1 MNTPQVPF
9 TENPE
14 NKKFAS
20 SIIDPIREPVLV
32 ITASGTMLAANVGFM
47 TEFQFGVQE
56 IQGQNI
62 FSFKNAIWSSPQV
75 EKLISDL
82 TDSEAVHDRA
92 LKLRSAAQE
101 DREVIVNGS
110 RLIIPGEAANLFLL
124 SFKIIPR
131 PGSEITY
138 RKLLNEILSEAP
150 AIICILRGPEHV
162 FELANEKYLQ
172 LVAYR
177 NIIGKKVREALP
189 EVENQGFLDILDNVY
204 ESGEP
209 FIGKEI
215 ALDLYQRD
223 GSKHNSLLDFV
234 YQPIRNDDGK
244 VDGIFVHGIDVTEK
258 VQNRK
263 KLEDNQ
269 RELRNWID
277 TVPVIIWLTNDLGKG
292 FYFNKNW
299 YSYTGQTRE
308 ESKGEGWLNLVHP
321 EDREETKKRF
331 LQAHEERKDYNAKY
345 RLRNKEGDYRWVIDR
360 GRAKYGTEGEYQG
373 FIGSLTDVHEDKL
386 KEQLIKEKELRT
398 RSIVEEATVAT
409 ALYMGKGM
417 VIELANDA
425 MLELWGKDR
434 SVIGK
439 PLREALPELEG
450 QPFHDLLQKVFSTG
464 EIYWGEEDRVDLMH
478 NGKMETGFF
487 NFTYKPLRNGE
498 GEIYGILN
506 MAIDVTEMVN
516 SRNLL
521 KEREENF
528 RLLADLMPEKV
539 MNTNNKGEAIYF
551 NQNWIDYTGLSS
563 QELME
568 TQWTQLIHAEDR
580 DQFIECWQRSLQSG
594 IRFENEVR
602 LRNKAGAYLWHLNRV
617 DAVRDEQGEVKMWIS
632 TSTEIQRLKE
642 EEKRKGDF
650 LKMVSHELKTPV
662 TSIKG
667 YVQLLLNMLR
677 PLEDK
682 LPPGI
687 PLKPS
692 LERIDNQV
700 IRLTR
705 LISEMLDLSRLEENK
720 LELNKTVFSINDLV
734 DQTIQDIK
742 LTNTQHQMKVF
753 HACRAEVSADRDRI
767 GQVLI
772 NFITNAI
779 KYSPESRNI
788 EIHIIE
794 AGTNDVGVSVRDR
807 GIGIDEK
814 YHKNIFKRFYRIG
827 GVNEETYSGF
837 GIGLY
842 LANEIIERHNGSID
856 VKSRKGTGSDFCF
869 KLSAVSINK

>member
-1 MNTPQVPF
+1 MNHSRVPF

-14 NKKFAS
+14 IIKFAS
-20 SIIDPIREPVLV
+20 SITGSIQEPVIV
-32 ITASGTMLAANVGFM
+32 MNGSGAIVAANGSFIS
-47 TEFQFGVQE
+47 EFQLE
-56 IQGQNI
+56 NPDLQGQNI
-62 FSFKNAIWSSPQV
+62 FSLK
-75 EKLISDL
+75 EISWNETELQTLLSEL
-82 TDSEAVHDRA
+82 TESGAVHKKSLA
-92 LKLRSAAQE
+92 WPSSEKE
-101 DREVIVNGS
+101 KREVIVNAN
-110 RLIIPGEAANLFLL
+110 RLHIPGESAELYLL
-124 SFKIIPR
+124 SFSMII
-131 PGSEITY
+131 GTGNEITY

-150 AIICILRGPEHV
+150 AFICIVRGPEHI

-172 LVAYR
+172 L
-177 NIIGKKVREALP
+177 IGHRDVMGQKVKDALP
-189 EVENQGFLDILDNVY
+189 EVQNQGFIDMLDEVY
-204 ESGEP
+204 KTGEP
-209 FIGKEI
+209 FIGNEI
-215 ALDLYQRD
+215 ALNLNQKD
-223 GSKHNSLLDFV
+223 NSVQSSFLDFI
-234 YQPIRNDDGK
+234 YQPIRNSSGE
-244 VDGIFVHGIDVTEK
+244 VDGIFVHAIDVTEK

-263 KLEDNQ
+263 ILEDNE

-292 FYFNKNW
+292 FYFNRNW
-299 YSYTGQTRE
+299 YLYTGQTRE
-308 ESKGEGWLNLVHP
+308 ESLGDGWLSLVHP
-321 EDREETKKRF
+321 KDRDEAKRKF
-331 LQAHEERKDYNAKY
+331 QRAHEERKDYNASY
-345 RLRNKEGDYRWVIDR
+345 RLRNKQGEYRWVIDR
-360 GRAKYGTEGEYQG
+360 GRAKYGPHGEYQG

-386 KEQLIKEKELRT
+386 KEQLIKENELRI

-409 ALYMGKGM
+409 AIYLGTDMT
-417 VIELANDA
+417 IEFANDA
-425 MLELWGKDR
+425 MIELWGKDR
-434 SVIGK
+434 SVVGK
-439 PLREALPELEG
+439 TLREALPELEG

-478 NGKMETGFF
+478 NGQMETGYF
-487 NFTYKPLRNGE
+487 NFTYKPLRDGK

-506 MAIDVTEMVN
+506 MAIDVTEMIN

-521 KEREENF
+521 EEREEHF
-528 RLLADLMPEKV
+528 RLLSDLMPQKV
-539 MNTNNKGEAIYF
+539 MNTNRKGEAIYF
-551 NQNWIDYTGLSS
+551 NQNWIDYTGLSNDD
-563 QELME
+563 LAN
-568 TQWTQLIHAEDR
+568 TQWTELICEDDRAE
-580 DQFIECWQRSLQSG
+580 FMEGWQTSLQTG
-594 IRFENEVR
+594 VPFETEVR
-602 LRNKAGAYLWHLNRV
+602 LRNKTGNYLWHLNRV
-617 DAVRDEQGEVKMWIS
+617 DAVRDEQGNVKMWIS

-677 PLEDK
+677 PVENE
-682 LPPGI
+682 LPAGI

-720 LELNKTVFSINDLV
+720 LELNKTVFNINELV
-734 DQTIQDIK
+734 DQTVLDIK
-742 LTNTQHQMKVF
+742 LTNTQHEMTVF
-753 HACRAEVSADRDRI
+753 HSCRAEVEADRDRI

-779 KYSPESRNI
+779 KYSPESRHI

-794 AGTNDVGVSVRDR
+794 AGQDNVGVSVRDK

-842 LANEIIERHNGSID
+842 LANEIIERHNGSIE
-856 VKSRKGTGSDFCF
+856 VKSRKGMGSDFIF
-869 KLSAVSINK
+869 KLSAVSIEK

>member
-1 MNTPQVPF
+1 MNYSRVPF
-9 TENPE
+9 TENPDITR
-14 NKKFAS
+14 FAS

-32 ITASGTMLAANVGFM
+32 IDANGSILAANKGFRS
-47 TEFQFGVQE
+47 EFHFDAE
-56 IQGQNI
+56 ELQGEKIFQLQNLI
-62 FSFKNAIWSSPQV
+62 RSEVEFKG
-75 EKLISDL
+75 LISEL
-82 TDSEAVHDRA
+82 MESGTTRNRPLNLNLSQGEERRV
-92 LKLRSAAQE
+92 S
-101 DREVIVNGS
+101 VNGNS
-110 RLIIPGEAANLFLL
+110 LTIPGESTKLFLL
-124 SFKIIPR
+124 SFNVIINT
-131 PGSEITY
+131 GSEITY

-150 AIICILRGPEHV
+150 AFICILRGPEHM
-162 FELANEKYLQ
+162 FELANERYLQ

-177 NIIGKKVREALP
+177 DIIGKKVREALP
-189 EVENQGFLDILDNVY
+189 EVENQGFLDMLDDVY
-204 ESGEP
+204 YNGKP

-223 GSKHNSLLDFV
+223 GSKHKSQLDFV
-234 YQPIRNDDGK
+234 YQPIFSDEGK

-269 RELRNWID
+269 TELRNWID
-277 TVPVIIWLTNDLGKG
+277 TVPVIIWLTNALGEG

-308 ESKGEGWLNLVHP
+308 ESKGEGWLSVVHP
-321 EDREETKKRF
+321 EDREETRKRF
-331 LQAHEERKDYNAKY
+331 LHAHEERKDFNATY
-345 RLRNKEGDYRWVIDR
+345 RLRNKEGEYRWVIDR
-360 GRAKYGTEGEYQG
+360 GRAKYGPQGEYQG

-386 KEQLIKEKELRT
+386 KEQLIKENEVRI

-409 ALYMGKGM
+409 AIYLGTEMT
-417 VIELANDA
+417 IEFANDA
-425 MLELWGKDR
+425 MIELWGKDP
-434 SVIGK
+434 SVRGK
-439 PLREALPELEG
+439 TLREALPELDG

-487 NFTYKPLRNGE
+487 KFTYKPLRDGK

-506 MAIDVTEMVN
+506 MATNVTEIVN

-521 KEREENF
+521 KEREEHF

-539 MNTNNKGEAIYF
+539 MNTNSKGEAIYF
-551 NQNWIDYTGLSS
+551 NQNWIDYTGLSNKA
-563 QELME
+563 LMDAP
-568 TQWTQLIHAEDR
+568 WTGFIHEEDR
-580 DQFIECWQRSLQSG
+580 MEFLKNWQRSLQTG
-594 IRFENEVR
+594 VPFETEVR
-602 LRNKAGAYLWHLNRV
+602 LRNKAGKYLWHLNRV
-617 DAVRDEQGEVKMWIS
+617 DAVRDEQGEVKMWIG

-667 YVQLLLNMLR
+667 YVQLLLNMLQ
-677 PLEDK
+677 PVEDK
-682 LPPGI
+682 LPAGI
-687 PLKPS
+687 PLKTS

-720 LELNKTVFSINDLV
+720 LELNKDVFSLNELI
-734 DQTIQDIK
+734 DQTVQDIK
-742 LTNTQHQMKVF
+742 LTNTQHQMTVF
-753 HACRAEVSADRDRI
+753 HTCRAEVEADRDRI

-794 AGTNDVGVSVRDR
+794 AAPNKVGVSVRDQ
-807 GIGIDEK
+807 GIGIDKK

-842 LANEIIERHNGSID
+842 LANEIIERHNGSIE

-869 KLSAVSINK
+869 KLSAVSIEK